1 MPTGSQLQQFQ
12 NAQQNETFEY
22 AVEPLTPRLTVAQK
36 TFQER
41 CQVLR
46 RALSDSDFLNNRGI
60 GNDMGFYTFCYDPAL
75 ELQARQFFE
84 QLEKESQNGKL
95 PCNIIHRNLYDILL
109 EILEEEEIL
118 DLVPRQEQRRGTEE
132 LTKQIKRIASPQS
145 FSCHL
150 EYDPHQKGDV
160 LLISGVGE
168 VYPLLRVHVLLDNMQ
183 ANFSDLPVVIAY
195 PGVYTG
201 QSFSLFG
208 RLDDGNYY
216 RAFDL
221 L

>member
-95 PCNIIHRNLYDILL
+95 PCNIIL

-118 DLVPRQEQRRGTEE
+118 DLVPRQEQRRATEE
-132 LTKQIKRIASPQS
+132 LTKQIKRIAPPQS
-145 FSCHL
+145 FSRHL

-160 LLISGVGE
+160 LLISGVSE

-183 ANFSDLPVVIAY
+183 ANFSDVPVVIAY

>member
-1 MPTGSQLQQFQ
+1 MPKGSQLQQFQ
-12 NAQQNETFEY
+12 NAQQNETFGY
-22 AVEPLTPRLTVAQK
+22 AVEPLTPRLTAAQK

-46 RALSDSDFLNNRGI
+46 RALSDEDFLNNRVV

-75 ELQARQFFE
+75 ELQARQFCE
-84 QLEKESQNGKL
+84 QLEKESQSGKL
-95 PCNIIHRNLYDILL
+95 SCNIVHRNLFDILL
-109 EILEEEEIL
+109 EILDEKEIL
-118 DLVPRQEQRRGTEE
+118 NLIPRQEQRRGTNQ
-132 LTKQIKRIASPQS
+132 LLKQLKRTVSPEA
-145 FSCHL
+145 FIRYL
-150 EYDPHQKGDV
+150 EYSPHEEGDV

-168 VYPLLRVHVLLDNMQ
+168 VYPLLRAHALLSNMQ
-183 ANFSDLPVVIAY
+183 ENFGDIPVVVAY

-216 RAFDL
+216 RASNL

>member
-1 MPTGSQLQQFQ
+1 M
-12 NAQQNETFEY
+12 
-22 AVEPLTPRLTVAQK
+22 
-36 TFQER
+36 
-41 CQVLR
+41 LR

-145 FSCHL
+145 FSHHL